1 MYVWEIEE
9 PRCPFF
15 FFFFFFFPFL
25 SLFFSSSF
33 FFPLKNVK
41 ETCNNRLLYG
51 LARLFYPMDYIIRV
65 IKKKKRKKV
74 HWKEPEN
81 ECRIEIRANRTND
94 GKKKKEKE
102 IYNCRVPLKGTAETI
117 FLVLFLYMENVAT
130 IWYRA
135 LLLSLYIFET
145 RRIIKRRTREF
156 SNCCKKE
163 TLFLLPSRWKP
174 WKISW
179 DSLKSAALSSN
190 PSFQQKLKFSTI
202 S

>member
-1 MYVWEIEE
+1 MKGTRE
-9 PRCPFF
+9 
-15 FFFFFFFPFL
+15 
-25 SLFFSSSF
+25 
-33 FFPLKNVK
+33 
-41 ETCNNRLLYG
+41 
-51 LARLFYPMDYIIRV
+51 RV
-65 IKKKKRKKV
+65 PYRNSRES
-74 HWKEPEN
+74 HERW
-81 ECRIEIRANRTND
+81 
-94 GKKKKEKE
+94 KKKKEKE
-102 IYNCRVPLKGTAETI
+102 IYNYRVPLKGTAETI

-190 PSFQQKLKFSTI
+190 PSFQQKLKFNNILTI
-202 S
+202 CNNF